1 VKEPTI
7 KIMGIIGQ
15 ASGLLGFQVCWT
27 RGSPKFDQGLSLT
40 CSMVSM
46 VSSLIHPKVSW
57 FSRTCRFSSPVGW
70 CYRKPIVFPGFF
82 PLSGDS
88 IDISHPK
95 SMDPSAV
102 RPRVSLRGNTLRT
115 TARRRHEWSWSP
127 HLVVIFEM
135 IALSCSIHYQRFW
148 TISIIEF
155 HRISTEFNYDHP
167 AACPLDTV

>member
-95 SMDPSAV
+95 SLGLTALGSMDLGWEMSM
-102 RPRVSLRGNTLRT
+102 
-115 TARRRHEWSWSP
+115 ESP
-127 HLVVIFEM
+127 ESGKKPGKTMGF
-135 IALSCSIHYQRFW
+135 R
-148 TISIIEF
+148 
-155 HRISTEFNYDHP
+155 
-167 AACPLDTV
+167 